1 LSGLLVTNHQSP
13 VTIVF
18 STTYELPILQP
29 LCFDIH
35 ASDGGCTP
43 PPNLSTFK
51 CFNLQTFNDLSS
63 FFSHSS
69 ELFCTFLHLRKTQL
83 VSFQAIPNSFT
94 KTPGVGA
101 LLPPR
106 APSCSEWGGGPSG
119 NRWQPS
125 PAILE
130 VSSQFRAGFCFLGP
144 GLFPADHP
152 VRFLDGTNLYHFDV
166 ASSRSRGLQ

>member
-43 PPNLSTFK
+43 LPTFRRSNVSTF
-51 CFNLQTFNDLSS
+51 NRSTIYLLSS
-63 FFSHSS
+63 HTLPNSFA
-69 ELFCTFLHLRKTQL
+69 LFCTFAKL
-83 VSFQAIPNSFT
+83 NSFRFKQFRT
-94 KTPGVGA
+94 LSQKHPGWGA

-106 APSCSEWGGGPSG
+106 APSCSEWGGGPSA
-119 NRWQPS
+119 NRWQSS
-125 PAILE
+125 PPILE

-152 VRFLDGTNLYHFDV
+152 VRFLEGTSLYHFDV